1 VAKKIWGYA
10 GPIAYCESPRCV
22 IQSEKLFNSAL
33 FKGTHIINNSVTS
46 ITDTCIVRGFV
57 IESGG
62 IIPVEVT
69 VENLTTDC
77 CDVLLNGQSICWH
90 KKYNDV
96 FLDLC
101 ISCDSVC
108 KAYSENNRPA
118 FGKLVELEKLN
129 QDDAIRFNQNSA
141 SAGAKLRK
149 VYEKTPST
157 VCSNCGDCCR
167 SFSIDLYSVEYQQ
180 ILRYLKRYFSISDLN
195 RIRGLCGMEVAIEQ
209 RGLAKM
215 RRCPFRNEE
224 SKLCTINEVKPIVCR
239 QYKCEKI
246 EWADSSGCSGKK
258 KSREMISSFSDPF
271 FIVRDKEILI
281 FRTNELNR
289 WFLL

>member
-1 VAKKIWGYA
+1 M
-10 GPIAYCESPRCV
+10 
-22 IQSEKLFNSAL
+22 
-33 FKGTHIINNSVTS
+33 
-46 ITDTCIVRGFV
+46 RGFL
-57 IESGG
+57 IESDG
-62 IIPVEVT
+62 IIPVKVT

-77 CDVLLNGQSICWH
+77 CDVLLDGQSICWH
-90 KKYNDV
+90 QKYNDV

-101 ISCDSVC
+101 ISCNSVC
-108 KAYSENNRPA
+108 EAYSGKKRPA

-129 QDDAIRFNQNSA
+129 QEDAIRFNQKNA

-149 VYEKTPST
+149 VYEKIPSA

-180 ILRYLKRYFSISDLN
+180 ILSYLNKKFSISDLN
-195 RIRGLCGMEVAIEQ
+195 RIRGLCGMEAAIEK
-209 RGLAKM
+209 RGLTKM

-224 SKLCTINEVKPIVCR
+224 SKLCTINEVKPLVCR

-246 EWADSSGCSGKK
+246 EWADRSGCWEKK
-258 KSREMISSFSDPF
+258 KTHEMISSFSDPF

-281 FRTNELNR
+281 FRMNELNR